1 MESSKYTKNI
11 KHIIVGIIGLTF
23 IIIVHEFGHFT
34 FAKLFNVRTPIFSVG
49 FDPAVFSRQIG
60 STKFQ
65 IGAIPLGGYVSI
77 NTKDLEKLPYLK
89 EVLIMLAGILFNI
102 LLSLSILF
110 YLYTKSKHYKN
121 NDSLD
126 LDNQEHNLSGVKYF
140 LYKATPKEVRKIL
153 KEQKDK
159 SFIGPL
165 GIMNLI
171 GSSFDISFDAFLYFI
186 SLVSFNIAFFNL
198 LPVPFFDGGQIF
210 TLTLQKLFGLSISE
224 NISNLIY
231 YIFLVIL
238 IIFTVLLFRKDF
250 QRIRKK
256 F

>member
-1 MESSKYTKNI
+1 MEKSKYIKNI
-11 KHIIVGIIGLTF
+11 RHIIIGIVGLTF
-23 IIIVHEFGHFT
+23 IIIVHEFGHFI

-49 FDPAVFSRQIG
+49 FDPAIFSRQIG
-60 STKFQ
+60 NTRFQ

-77 NTKDLEKLPYLK
+77 NSKDLTRLPYLK
-89 EVLIMLAGILFNI
+89 EILIMLAGILFNI

-110 YLYTKSKHYKN
+110 YLYQKSKKDN
-121 NDSLD
+121 LRDD
-126 LDNQEHNLSGVKYF
+126 LELENQEHSLSRFRYF

-171 GSSFDISFDAFLYFI
+171 GSSLDISFDAFLYFI

-224 NISNLIY
+224 HISNLIY
-231 YIFLVIL
+231 YIFLIL
-238 IIFTVLLFRKDF
+238 LIVFTIFLLRKDF
-250 QRIRKK
+250 KNIKRS
-256 F
+256 